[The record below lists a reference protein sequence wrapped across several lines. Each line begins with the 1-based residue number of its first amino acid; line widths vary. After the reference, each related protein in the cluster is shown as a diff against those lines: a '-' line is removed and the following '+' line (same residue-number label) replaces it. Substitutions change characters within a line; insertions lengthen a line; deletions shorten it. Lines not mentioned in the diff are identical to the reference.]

1 MISHTP
7 RPCHRRQTPTQILFQ
22 KHKIFTYLGRE
33 EHEPALRWNK
43 LVVGTDYVLG
53 VAVDVIVGFLWVFL
67 IKLLVVL
74 NGTLPTHPPRS
85 CVQW

>member
-1 MISHTP
+1 M
-7 RPCHRRQTPTQILFQ
+7 
-22 KHKIFTYLGRE
+22 
-33 EHEPALRWNK
+33 
-43 LVVGTDYVLG
+43 VGVDYVLG

-74 NGTLPTHPPRS
+74 NGTLTTHPPRS